1 MAELKLPSVKI
12 SESELLTRYG
22 FSSRGTGTECLKR
35 LGWEGKE
42 PFLTRDW
49 SAPPGPHCLPGFPN
63 PWRQD
68 SFCFVFQILRNCWTS
83 VILHRVFK
91 NRIVWV
97 LRGCRMNDMGET
109 FKAKFFEDG
118 RPTRSLPVEVEGLGV
133 PRLHLG
139 QLVADDLHQHGREL
153 HLQGL
158 GLTEGVEAEF
168 QQVAHQLQDTE
179 QVYDLKLALPTWTLD
194 PSGSLSVVSRS
205 CPHPYPPSHHFSWLW
220 WLWLCLSCRRKIGLG
235 KVQSGWDHGI
245 PFIWVS
251 LLMLVGW
258 RKGWTGS
265 SQGSFSCWGSWLEG
279 AEAMVQG
286 QLPAPP
292 PPSAEGFD
300 PEQAWDFSHHFIP
313 QPTKRHFV

>member
-42 PFLTRDW
+42 PFLTRDR
-49 SAPPGPHCLPGFPN
+49 SAPPGPHCPPGLPN

-91 NRIVWV
+91 NRIAWV

-109 FKAKFFEDG
+109 FKAKFFEVG
-118 RPTRSLPVEVEGLGV
+118 WPTRSLPVEVEGLGV

-168 QQVAHQLQDTE
+168 QQVAHQIMHGVQKFGQLVE
-179 QVYDLKLALPTWTLD
+179 PLPALPRIAGAFRHHLPQFFD
-194 PSGSLSVVSRS
+194 VI
-205 CPHPYPPSHHFSWLW
+205 CPHFFKRTLAFEAILW
-220 WLWLCLSCRRKIGLG
+220 NC
-235 KVQSGWDHGI
+235 
-245 PFIWVS
+245 
-251 LLMLVGW
+251 
-258 RKGWTGS
+258 
-265 SQGSFSCWGSWLEG
+265 
-279 AEAMVQG
+279 A
-286 QLPAPP
+286 
-292 PPSAEGFD
+292 
-300 PEQAWDFSHHFIP
+300 
-313 QPTKRHFV
+313 